1 MTNKASGPQLGDSK
15 QRNDR
20 IESTAFFL
28 FLILPLDISSY
39 YAKTTFV
46 FYFRQEFYEFAFLL
60 PEHTPPTLESVR
72 FVTKCYT
79 NFLPFFIKRIWL
91 HEFFNSK
98 RRSFYFYLQ

>member
-1 MTNKASGPQLGDSK
+1 MTKRASGPQLGDSK

-46 FYFRQEFYEFAFLL
+46 FYFRQEF
-60 PEHTPPTLESVR
+60 
-72 FVTKCYT
+72 
-79 NFLPFFIKRIWL
+79 
-91 HEFFNSK
+91 
-98 RRSFYFYLQ
+98 